1 MNAKGAETLPSREPF
16 DRQVAEGGRFE
27 FGENWRRFLAVLDDE
42 RVAEAERSLVQMLR
56 VPSLEG
62 RSFLDLGSG
71 SGLFSLAAMRLGAA
85 RVLSLDVDPSSVACT
100 REMKRRYMSDAENWA
115 VERGD
120 ILDESQVSTL
130 GEWDVVYSW
139 GVLHHTGDMHA
150 AMERTARLV
159 GPDGRLFVS
168 IYNDQGLRSRLWRRI
183 KRTYNALPVRWRVPF
198 VVAVMAPRELL
209 SAGAHTAAL
218 NPQGYVRSW
227 TGYKR
232 SRGMSRWHDLVDW
245 VGGYP
250 FEVAKP
256 EEIFAFYRDRGFTLV
271 SLATCAGGLGC
282 NQYVFER
289 AG

>member
-1 MNAKGAETLPSREPF
+1 MDAQTAQTVPSREAF
-16 DRQVAEGGRFE
+16 EKQVAEGDRFE
-27 FGENWRRFLAVLDDE
+27 FGENWRRFLAVLDDD
-42 RVAEAERSLVQMLR
+42 RMAEAERSLVEMLKF
-56 VPSLEG
+56 PSLEG

-100 REMKRRYMSDAENWA
+100 QEMRRRYMRDAENWA
-115 VERGD
+115 VERAD
-120 ILDESQVSTL
+120 ILDDSRISTL

-139 GVLHHTGDMHA
+139 GVLHHTGDMYGALDRA
-150 AMERTARLV
+150 AALV
-159 GPDGRLFVS
+159 APDGRLFIS
-168 IYNDQGLRSRLWRRI
+168 IYNDQGLRSRIWRRI
-183 KRTYNALPVRWRVPF
+183 KQTYNALPARLRVPF

-209 SAGAHTAAL
+209 SAGAHTVAL

-232 SRGMSRWHDLVDW
+232 SRGMSRWHDLVDL

-271 SLATCAGGLGC
+271 SLVTCAGGVGC

-289 AG
+289 PS